1 MRRIVRTYGESE
13 LLEAASAFHGHLG
26 PYLVLGLKAGELANK
41 IMGKDP
47 FKMRAEVFCP
57 PKPPHSCILD
67 GVQFSTG
74 CTMGKGNIA
83 MHPSE
88 GVKVIFAKK
97 GRSLEISPKKVI
109 VEQISSLK
117 RGAIEDMSRKIYGDS
132 VEEIFDYDLKPSET
146 HKTNETVHS
155 AGRGPKVS
163 R

>member
-1 MRRIVRTYGESE
+1 MVKTYRKSE

-57 PKPPHSCILD
+57 PKPPQSCILD
-67 GVQFSTG
+67 GIQFSTG
-74 CTMGKGNIA
+74 CTMGKGNIT
-83 MHPSE
+83 MHSSE
-88 GVKVIFAKK
+88 GVKVIFTKK

-117 RGAIEDMSRKIYGDS
+117 GDAIEDMSRKIYGDL
-132 VEEIFDYDLKPSET
+132 VEEIFDYVLKPSET
-146 HKTNETVHS
+146 HKTNETVHL
-155 AGRGPKVS
+155 AGRGLKVS